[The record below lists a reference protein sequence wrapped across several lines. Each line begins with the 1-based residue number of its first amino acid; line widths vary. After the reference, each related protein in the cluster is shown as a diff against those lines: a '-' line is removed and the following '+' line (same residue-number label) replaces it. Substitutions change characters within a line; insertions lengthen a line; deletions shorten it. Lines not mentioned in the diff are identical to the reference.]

1 MCELF
6 KSAPQ
11 LRRVSL
17 GSVMSEHRKRRLK
30 PSVQVDIEVSRLD
43 RSVRKLGWPSRITSA
58 VLTRW
63 VRWGIR
69 SRRARGMVGALL
81 GGSLGFF
88 LALGQGMIYDR
99 SVLSVLWTTLLGAAF
114 GGIAFFLARP
124 H

>member
-1 MCELF
+1 
-6 KSAPQ
+6 
-11 LRRVSL
+11 
-17 GSVMSEHRKRRLK
+17 MSEHRKRRLK